1 MGYFKNIYTTVMEA
15 NLSVNKEQYKDF
27 VVHCLAKSEMNL
39 ALEEQGEIF
48 NLIAEFVEN
57 EANEAGLVK
66 FNEEFFDNMNSQ
78 EDYFLEEAEDFGHK
92 ADMVEADDLVNIG
105 NYESLKQTY
114 ELASAFLQEL
124 VVDTML
130 YALRESN

>member
-15 NLSVNKEQYKDF
+15 NLSVSKEQYKDF

-57 EANEAGLVK
+57 EADEAGLVK

-92 ADMVEADDLVNIG
+92 CDMAEDLVNIG
-105 NYESLKQTY
+105 NYGSLKLTY

-130 YALRESN
+130 YALRESE

>member
-15 NLSVNKEQYKDF
+15 NLSVSKEQYKDF

-39 ALEEQGEIF
+39 GIEQQGEIF

-130 YALRESN
+130 YALRESK